1 MLNMLKTFYGNL
13 SKGGKIILWV
23 FLQTLVVI
31 ILALAIHIVFQSK
44 TRIEIENGGEVTS
57 AIPDEYME
65 NFKKTLWELI
75 SSNVDNI
82 DKNVIDDVVIR
93 DGTYEEVINENVKSV
108 NFIIDIDSIK
118 QTFAVSIGWSEN
130 SKDGPDN
137 NVSIECPPVDEMKY
151 PETVCYGMYNNTYSL
166 DLYLPHTVYPEGSE
180 DDGVTAPNYMITGDE
195 STKTLDIMV
204 SACNAE
210 KFKQEAWDYL
220 DNKVPIDFSNYT
232 VNYDINSIN
241 VEC

>member
-93 DGTYEEVINENVKSV
+93 DGTYEEVINDNVKSA

-195 STKTLDIMV
+195 GTKTLDIMV
-204 SACNAE
+204 SVCDAE
-210 KFKQEAWDYL
+210 KFKKEALGYL
-220 DNKVPIDFSNYT
+220 NTVPIDFSNYT
-232 VNYDINSIN
+232 INYETNSIN